1 MSALGFRGYWP
12 QSLNRH
18 TPKLSG
24 SRAFQCQV
32 TQIRVQKNSWFWG
45 VFLHK
50 IDVTYILK
58 AGMTINLVYLGTLD
72 VHPVTRPSD
81 FCGNELA
88 VLVETLSYGIQGEG
102 RINQESWMKM
112 SNWMWCEVPLGIT
125 IYLRA
130 TIDTLGINQS
140 WMKNHDWKCPSG
152 CDVRSHKGS
161 QYLRVTQD
169 TPGIIQSRL

>member
-88 VLVETLSYGIQGEG
+88 VWAETLSYGSQGNG
-102 RINQESWMKM
+102 RINQESWLEM
-112 SNWMWCEVPLGIT
+112 SN
-125 IYLRA
+125 
-130 TIDTLGINQS
+130 
-140 WMKNHDWKCPSG
+140 
-152 CDVRSHKGS
+152 DVRSHQGS
-161 QYLRVTQD
+161 QYLRVTQETKPCFPSIRD
-169 TPGIIQSRL
+169 SEGNAMNGIWNILSFND